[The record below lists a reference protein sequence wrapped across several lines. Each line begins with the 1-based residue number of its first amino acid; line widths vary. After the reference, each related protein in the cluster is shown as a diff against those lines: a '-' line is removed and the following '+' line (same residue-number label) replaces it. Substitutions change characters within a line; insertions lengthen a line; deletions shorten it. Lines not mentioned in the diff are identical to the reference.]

1 MSVISPESI
10 HIPVM
15 YIINKKL
22 PVDDQLTITLK
33 HGVVEDSSGDAN
45 EFVGMCRVD
54 MCAESEKDL
63 DEKTFQVLIEVRGTF
78 SDKSDR
84 PDIEKRKDEVLRQL
98 LPHINATMRAAMALA
113 KIPISFIPDSIFADF
128 DS

>member
-1 MSVISPESI
+1 MSVIIPKSI
-10 HIPVM
+10 RIPVLQ
-15 YIINKKL
+15 IINRKL
-22 PVDDQLTITLK
+22 PANDQLTITLK
-33 HGVVEDSSGDAN
+33 HGITGSSSGEPD

-63 DEKTFQVLIEVRGTF
+63 DEKTFQVSIEVRGTF
-78 SDKSDR
+78 SDKSDV
-84 PDIEKRKDEVLRQL
+84 PDTEKRKDEALRQL
-98 LPHINATMRAAMALA
+98 LPHVNATMRPAMALA